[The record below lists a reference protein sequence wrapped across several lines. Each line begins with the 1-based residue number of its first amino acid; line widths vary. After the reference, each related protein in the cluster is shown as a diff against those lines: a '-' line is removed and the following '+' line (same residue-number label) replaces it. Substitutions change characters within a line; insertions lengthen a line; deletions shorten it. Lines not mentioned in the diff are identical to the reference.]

1 VFLAM
6 VCAVVAAGS
15 PVRGEEPAGK
25 SSHPFLAEGR
35 EGLVVGLTGKRAVH
49 AGLEV
54 LKQGGGAADAAMA
67 TAMTQVVEAA
77 GSYISFAGIL
87 TMVYYDAGAKEYHF
101 LNAGYNTPI
110 TTVRLTPLGFDI
122 TSVTKFG

>member
-1 VFLAM
+1 M
-6 VCAVVAAGS
+6 
-15 PVRGEEPAGK
+15 
-25 SSHPFLAEGR
+25 
-35 EGLVVGLTGKRAVH
+35 VVGLTGKRAVH

-87 TMVYYDAGAKEYHF
+87 TMVYYDAG
-101 LNAGYNTPI
+101 
-110 TTVRLTPLGFDI
+110 RRSI
-122 TSVTKFG
+122 TS